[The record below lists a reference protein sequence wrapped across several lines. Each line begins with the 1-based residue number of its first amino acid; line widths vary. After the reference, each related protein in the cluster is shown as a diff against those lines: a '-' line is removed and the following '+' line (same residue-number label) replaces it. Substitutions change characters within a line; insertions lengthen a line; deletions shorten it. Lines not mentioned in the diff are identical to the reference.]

1 MNTFVAKSSFWKN
14 CTTLNTSMD
23 FPASVRRQF
32 LKICHQCQHLNIA
45 TLKSEAG
52 LGH

>member
-23 FPASVRRQF
+23 FPASVRE
-32 LKICHQCQHLNIA
+32 ICHQCQHLNIA